1 MHLYLHSKFLVAYTE
16 INPVA
21 SIWIPRPARVQSF
34 FGTFSSLWECERL
47 LESLWELKSLD
58 SSQLS
63 DQFPS
68 RAGVAGSGPTLCK
81 QSLKNTGNQRFNQAF
96 PTQGHSHNLEMQH
109 CWATRPFLV
118 LSLPISI
125 RQSAGDWQC
134 LGWQAY
140 CIPET
145 EWKLKQNL
153 SASVSPHALTS
164 YHPEV
169 RALEQ

>member
-1 MHLYLHSKFLVAYTE
+1 MDSKTLKGPSHSSGLSRACGGMNVSWRACW
-16 INPVA
+16 
-21 SIWIPRPARVQSF
+21 SLRVW
-34 FGTFSSLWECERL
+34 T
-47 LESLWELKSLD
+47 

-68 RAGVAGSGPTLCK
+68 SPAVAGSGPRLCK

-96 PTQGHSHNLEMQH
+96 PIQGHSHNLEMQH
-109 CWATRPFLV
+109 CWAASPFLV

-134 LGWQAY
+134 LGWHAY
-140 CIPET
+140 YIPET
-145 EWKLKQNL
+145 EWKLRQNL
-153 SASVSPHALTS
+153 SPSISPHALTS